1 MLILKVMSSNFS
13 MTDPSSGKM
22 NTRQPDVQDIYLHMA
37 FHYIQNCRTFTFP
50 TDKVLSPVVSYMTSV
65 MLFSVWVVY
74 DSDISAA
81 ELGFGPG

>member
-50 TDKVLSPVVSYMTSV
+50 SEASEEGWKPAVRHRITV
-65 MLFSVWVVY
+65 MLGVGC
-74 DSDISAA
+74 
-81 ELGFGPG
+81 L